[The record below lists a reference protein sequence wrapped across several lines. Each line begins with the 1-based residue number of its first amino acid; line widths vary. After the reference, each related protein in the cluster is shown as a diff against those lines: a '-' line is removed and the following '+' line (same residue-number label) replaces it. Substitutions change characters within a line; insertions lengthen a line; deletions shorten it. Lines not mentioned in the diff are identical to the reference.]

1 MFIFNLFHQ
10 SVRSTNFPCVIVL
23 GTLNFQHPNA
33 SLPAIRRAFLSGLP
47 RSRHMEDTLL
57 FHLLLALRDG
67 PIRTCPN
74 GSLLR
79 GHWRKVMEN
88 LTNKKCLSNEL
99 TLKLTQPPSKRFCN
113 QRNWFTG
120 VLSSIFTCPT
130 SATCLHAPEAVD
142 VCSRAFWTAWRGR
155 WNCDLDGYSHKVWA
169 YICSAIVLPRSQIKY
184 SVLFVTV
191 PRQAN

>member
-1 MFIFNLFHQ
+1 MKQLSSKDYDLSGSRCFRQISHFIRNPALTRCSSSISFINLLGQQTCPVWLFLGP
-10 SVRSTNFPCVIVL
+10 STSNIQML
-23 GTLNFQHPNA
+23 L
-33 SLPAIRRAFLSGLP
+33 FLSGLP

-79 GHWRKVMEN
+79 GQWRKVTEN
-88 LTNKKCLSNEL
+88 LTNKKCLSNEM
-99 TLKLTQPPSKRFCN
+99 TLKLTQAPSKRFCN

-120 VLSSIFTCPT
+120 VLSSIYTCPT

-155 WNCDLDGYSHKVWA
+155 WNCDLDGYSHKVCA
-169 YICSAIVLPRSQIKY
+169 YI
-184 SVLFVTV
+184 
-191 PRQAN
+191 